1 MYAFN
6 GWNLLAAHGMKITFK
21 ENVLSDGSLIR
32 RILSVND

>member
-1 MYAFN
+1 MLSTVEIF
-6 GWNLLAAHGMKITFK
+6 LAAHWMKITFK